1 MNFEHIHYII
11 LFTQTNIQIL
21 HAFIV
26 TCLTLT
32 LIGALVLIHH
42 YSIRLFKLLLI
53 KLSLKTYLIS
63 TLIKN
68 LILLTKFFIIQTLI
82 PYIHYL
88 IHFTPIL
95 LLKDLFPN
103 HLY

>member
-1 MNFEHIHYII
+1 MNFQHTYYIT
-11 LFTQTNIQIL
+11 LFIQTNIQIL

-26 TCLTLT
+26 TCLTLI
-32 LIGALVLIHH
+32 LIGTLVLIHH
-42 YSIRLFKLLLI
+42 YSIKLFKLLLI
-53 KLSLKTYLIS
+53 KLFLKTYLTL

-68 LILLTKFFIIQTLI
+68 LILLTKSFIIQPLI
-82 PYIHYL
+82 PYTHYL

-95 LLKDLFPN
+95 FLKDLFSN

>member
-1 MNFEHIHYII
+1 MNFQHIYYIT

-26 TCLTLT
+26 TCLTPT
-32 LIGALVLIHH
+32 RVGTLVLIHH
-42 YSIRLFKLLLI
+42 YSIRLFKILLI
-53 KLSLKTYLIS
+53 KLSLKTYLIL

-68 LILLTKFFIIQTLI
+68 LILLTKSFIIQPLI

-88 IHFTPIL
+88 IYFTPTLI
-95 LLKDLFPN
+95 LKDLFPN
-103 HLY
+103 RLY